1 MSIEVAREV
10 IETLDQNLKDDDVG
24 KPHFGDPSVKPFP
37 LNSEGFR
44 RIQPVKSPRKIAC
57 IDGGN
62 QEIVGAPNFSIQ
74 VNRVYFGMWNG
85 STRILEKSLPRRVEF
100 FSLTFSTFRNGE
112 IYYDTRLFPPLSGEK
127 RLLPDEND
135 LSFSSTDRT
144 LTLGRQRADIER
156 VASISR
162 RFCELTLAKHVIEN
176 ELSKDD
182 AVVLD
187 GTLQTAFTNE
197 SKYLEELYLT
207 AEEKGVIVTGLS
219 KTSALFTDTGLS
231 LLGAVDKLAS
241 QKKIKVEWYYP
252 IAESR
257 SKDHNVVILV
267 VKLNS
272 VSERIYRFE
281 VQRDQFNSLSEL
293 QLNEILTPFVK
304 NSTDTTFPGYPYG
317 LIDADRFARV
327 SYDEVEHYR
336 AILLSQMA
344 SMGKWGKFSR
354 HIKAGDA
361 HSVLNMLIG

>member
-1 MSIEVAREV
+1 MSMEVAKKV
-10 IETLDQNLKDDDVG
+10 IESLDQNLRDDDVG
-24 KPHFGDPSVKPFP
+24 NPHFGDPSVKPFP
-37 LNSEGFR
+37 LNPEGFR
-44 RIQPVKSPRKIAC
+44 RVQPVKSPRKIAC

-62 QEIVGAPNFSIQ
+62 QEVVGAPNFSIQ
-74 VNRVYFGMWNG
+74 LNRVYFGMWNG
-85 STRILEKSLPRRVEF
+85 GTRILERSLPRRVEF

-112 IYYDTRLFPPLSGEK
+112 IHYDTKLFPPLLGDR

-144 LTLGRQRADIER
+144 VALGRQRADIGM

-162 RFCELTLAKHVIEN
+162 RFSELTLAKHIAKN

-182 AVVLD
+182 AVVMD

-197 SKYLEELYLT
+197 SKYLEELYQT
-207 AEEKGVIVTGLS
+207 AEENGVIVTGLS

-241 QKKIKVEWYYP
+241 QRNISVEWYYP
-252 IAESR
+252 IAESV
-257 SKDHNVVILV
+257 SKDHNVIILV

-281 VQRDQFNSLSEL
+281 IQRDQFKSLTEL
-293 QLNEILTPFVK
+293 QLNEILTPFVN

-336 AILLSQMA
+336 AVLLSQMA
-344 SMGKWGKFSR
+344 NMGKWGKFSR